1 MQVGMLYFMPSD
13 CTTLPR
19 DGKES
24 PQPLKLIKLS
34 RLDWSAPDTY
44 VIVIFIPKTATNV
57 YVFLTCES
65 IAYFQDMGGLLQDVG
80 NSSALV
86 TEFPALD

>member
-1 MQVGMLYFMPSD
+1 MPSD

-34 RLDWSAPDTY
+34 RLDGSASDIY
-44 VIVIFIPKTATNV
+44 VIVIFIPKTVTNV
-57 YVFLTCES
+57 YVFL
-65 IAYFQDMGGLLQDVG
+65 
-80 NSSALV
+80 
-86 TEFPALD
+86 